1 MITSLRSLL
10 VPMRRAGTP
19 PGAGARPDASSV
31 ARVSLADL
39 VRLAPQAKQLELWQT
54 RRDVEDGG
62 AHHTMFK
69 GRGMEFAE
77 TRPYQPGDDI
87 RHIDWR
93 VTARSGR
100 AHTKLFREERER
112 PVLVWVDCRP
122 HMQFATRGSFK
133 SVMAA
138 RLAALVAWAAH
149 AHGDRV
155 GGNVISAAL
164 DYAQEPRRGRHNVL
178 RLLRAL
184 EFACAPTNAELGP
197 MTEAAEM
204 SLASLRRTVRPGTIV
219 FLIGDFHDLEAAVR
233 DLVAQIG
240 VHSDVTLCCLHD
252 PLEAELPPA
261 GIYPVSSP
269 HGEVANLDTANTA
282 WRAEYARRFQH
293 RMQALRAATRR
304 HRARFLS
311 VGTTDD
317 PLLALRAI
325 AGTVPARAAG

>member
-1 MITSLRSLL
+1 MSLRSLL
-10 VPMRRAGTP
+10 GPMRRVSAPPVAGS
-19 PGAGARPDASSV
+19 RPDASSAV
-31 ARVSLADL
+31 RVSLAEL
-39 VRLAPQAKQLELWQT
+39 VRLAPQARQLELWHS

-87 RHIDWR
+87 RHMDWR

-122 HMQFATRGSFK
+122 HMHFATRGSFK
-133 SVMAA
+133 SVLAA
-138 RLAALVAWAAH
+138 RLTALVAWAAH

-155 GGNVISAAL
+155 GGHVLNAAQ

-184 EFACAPTNAELGP
+184 EFGCAPATADRAP
-197 MTEAAEM
+197 MTRAAEG

-219 FLIGDFHDLEAAVR
+219 FLIGDFHDLEAAVT
-233 DLVAQIG
+233 DLAAQIG

-252 PLEAELPPA
+252 PLEADLPPA

-269 HGEVANLDTANTA
+269 GGEVANLDTANAT
-282 WRAEYARRFQH
+282 WRVTYAMRFQQ
-293 RMQALRAATRR
+293 RMQALRDAMRR

-311 VGTTDD
+311 VSTTDD

-325 AGTVPARAAG
+325 AGTVAVRNAD

>member
-1 MITSLRSLL
+1 MTGLRSVF
-10 VPMRRAGTP
+10 VPMRRAGTT
-19 PGAGARPDASSV
+19 PGGRARSDASSV
-31 ARVSLADL
+31 ARVTLADL

-54 RRDVEDGG
+54 RRDVDDGG

-133 SVMAA
+133 SVLAA

-155 GGNVISAAL
+155 GGNVISAARAC
-164 DYAQEPRRGRHNVL
+164 AQEPRRGRHNVL

-184 EFACAPTNAELGP
+184 EFACTPTDPEAGS
-197 MTEAAEM
+197 MTEAAEE

-219 FLIGDFHDLEAAVR
+219 FLIGDFHDLEGAVK

-293 RMQALRAATRR
+293 RMQALRDATRR

-311 VGTTDD
+311 VGTAED

-325 AGTVPARAAG
+325 AGTVPARTAS

>member
-1 MITSLRSLL
+1 MSLRSLL
-10 VPMRRAGTP
+10 TSLPRTP
-19 PGAGARPDASSV
+19 ALAAAHERDPSHAV
-31 ARVSLADL
+31 RVSLADL
-39 VRLAPQAKQLELWQT
+39 VRLAPQARQLELWQS

-112 PVLVWVDCRP
+112 PVVVWVDCRP
-122 HMQFATRGSFK
+122 HMFFATRGVFK
-133 SVMAA
+133 SVLAA

-155 GGNVISAAL
+155 GGNVLSATQ

-184 EFACAPTNAELGP
+184 ELAC
-197 MTEAAEM
+197 EAGTAGHRIGTPDAAR
-204 SLASLRRTVRPGTIV
+204 SLATLRRTVRPGTIV
-219 FLIGDFHDLEAAVR
+219 FLIGDFHDLEVEVA
-233 DLVAQIG
+233 DLIAHIG
-240 VHSDVTLCCLHD
+240 SHSDVTLCCVHD

-269 HGEVANLDTANTA
+269 GGELAHVDTGDPDAREA
-282 WRAEYARRFQH
+282 YAQRFQ
-293 RMQALRAATRR
+293 RRAQALRDLARR
-304 HRARFLS
+304 HRARLLR
-311 VGTTDD
+311 VATTED
-317 PLLALRAI
+317 PLLALRALG
-325 AGTVPARAAG
+325 GTVASRAST

>member
-1 MITSLRSLL
+1 MSLRSLL
-10 VPMRRAGTP
+10 VPMRRVGTTPVAGV
-19 PGAGARPDASSV
+19 RPETSSAV
-31 ARVSLADL
+31 RVSLADL
-39 VRLAPQAKQLELWQT
+39 VRLAPQARQLELWQT

-133 SVMAA
+133 SVQAA

-155 GGNVISAAL
+155 GGNVISAAR

-178 RLLRAL
+178 QLLRAL
-184 EFACAPTNAELGP
+184 EVACAPTDAEPGS
-197 MTEAAEM
+197 MTEAADG

-233 DLVAQIG
+233 DLIAQIG

-269 HGEVANLDTANTA
+269 HGEVANLDTASSA

-293 RMQALRAATRR
+293 RVQALRDATRR

-311 VGTTDD
+311 VGTADD